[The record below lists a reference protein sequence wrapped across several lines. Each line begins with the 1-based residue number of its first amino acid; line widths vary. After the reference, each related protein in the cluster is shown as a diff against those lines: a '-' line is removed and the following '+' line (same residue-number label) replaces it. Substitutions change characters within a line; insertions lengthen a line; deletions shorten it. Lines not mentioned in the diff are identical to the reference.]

1 MTNKL
6 FKRIFPLFS
15 LTLPAPW
22 SAAYAQDNAEHP
34 VEIQAAK
41 PYTAPSWNVLRKAIA
56 GARAGDL
63 FYININATNYKADK
77 WSSLIPLWK
86 APDQSTGLP
95 KLRRAPH
102 WESCIE
108 KELQIRQGLIFPA
121 VH

>member
-15 LTLPAPW
+15 LILPAPW
-22 SAAYAQDNAEHP
+22 PAAYAQDNAVAGQHP

-86 APDQSTGLP
+86 APEHRLCQN
-95 KLRRAPH
+95 
-102 WESCIE
+102 
-108 KELQIRQGLIFPA
+108 
-121 VH
+121 